1 MGWEG
6 FADGGGDGGREVG
19 RVGDGD
25 GDGEGSGGYG
35 YVQVNECSWADLPV
49 GGEQVHGRQ

>member
-6 FADGGGDGGREVG
+6 FGDGGGDGGREVG